1 MDTLELKG
9 KCCKDMKIFTMN
21 VEETALAQLY
31 RLIEH
36 PAYTDKKIRIMPDVH
51 AGKGISVVGFS
62 MPIDIE
68 HDHICPESV
77 GCDIG
82 CTISATFFDKPIPDE
97 NMKEFEHK
105 IRKDIPFGFSIN
117 DKSKIEWKRITK
129 AVNAAMDKLCAL
141 YPQFANYAIRFS
153 NEMDLEKWCKRVRI
167 DYGDFLKAIGSV
179 GGGNHFLEYD
189 TSEDLGKYC
198 VCVHCGSR
206 KLGLAVFNYWNKIA
220 KSMTISPEEMK
231 KLEASVKAKNTDKT
245 KMKEEIKA
253 AREEYLSHRIPGYLS
268 GEHLMGYLVDVLIC
282 QVYAQLNHEVIN
294 EQIAEIYRKMS
305 GGGKPVDFI
314 TTTHNYIDYDFK
326 ALTGTPNMMI
336 RKGSIRAYVGERVII
351 PFNMRDGISICEG
364 KSNPDWNYTAP
375 HGAGRIMSRS
385 KAFENLDVDEFKK
398 QMADAGIYTTTAD
411 AKTLDE
417 APDAYKPM
425 DEIVRLIEPTVDI
438 KFFMKPKMNIKAQ
451 EDKVKFF

>member
-1 MDTLELKG
+1 
-9 KCCKDMKIFTMN
+9 
-21 VEETALAQLY
+21 
-31 RLIEH
+31 
-36 PAYTDKKIRIMPDVH
+36 
-51 AGKGISVVGFS
+51 
-62 MPIDIE
+62 
-68 HDHICPESV
+68 
-77 GCDIG
+77 
-82 CTISATFFDKPIPDE
+82 
-97 NMKEFEHK
+97 
-105 IRKDIPFGFSIN
+105 
-117 DKSKIEWKRITK
+117 
-129 AVNAAMDKLCAL
+129 
-141 YPQFANYAIRFS
+141 
-153 NEMDLEKWCKRVRI
+153 
-167 DYGDFLKAIGSV
+167 
-179 GGGNHFLEYD
+179 
-189 TSEDLGKYC
+189 
-198 VCVHCGSR
+198 
-206 KLGLAVFNYWNKIA
+206 
-220 KSMTISPEEMK
+220 MTVSQEEMK
-231 KLEASVKAKNTDKT
+231 MLEAKVKESNTDKL
-245 KMKEEIKA
+245 KLKQELKA
-253 AREEYLSHRIPGYLS
+253 AKEEYLSHRIPGYLS
-268 GEHLMGYLVDVLIC
+268 GEHLMGYLVDVLIA

-294 EQIAEIYRKMS
+294 EQVVEIYKKMS